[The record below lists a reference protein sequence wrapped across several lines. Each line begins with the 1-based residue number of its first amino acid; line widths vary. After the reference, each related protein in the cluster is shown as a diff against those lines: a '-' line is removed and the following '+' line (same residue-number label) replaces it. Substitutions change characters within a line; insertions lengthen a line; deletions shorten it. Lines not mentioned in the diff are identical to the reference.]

1 MELYGYTFCFDR
13 KYPALISLGKE
24 GPIRFK
30 MLGRNYTPESIK
42 RCILFPKFLWQ
53 ARRLKM
59 QRFCIHT
66 KSSHGIYGLR
76 TLYYT
81 LPFWSRLIPIF
92 SGCSFLEHTPLGPG
106 KSSRRIP
113 RPQPEC
119 RSSPPLTGR
128 SRQRTV
134 PILGGGYEYYI
145 KIRHNDCL
153 KATIKSGR
161 QLNAADHKNILYI
174 DGDQFILLCS

>member
-1 MELYGYTFCFDR
+1 
-13 KYPALISLGKE
+13 
-24 GPIRFK
+24 
-30 MLGRNYTPESIK
+30 MLGRNYTPESIQ

-92 SGCSFLEHTPLGPG
+92 SGCSFLAHTPLGPG